1 MEKYRG
7 INVQHDWW
15 DSLFEDFV
23 RELSE
28 IGIEVDTTSRQTRSG
43 KPVSEPDIYFS
54 GFCSQG
60 DGASFDGSV
69 SSWPAFLTHLNQP
82 RFIECAEE
90 MGWRSRSDKIGR
102 YSHSGMMHFTHE
114 MDLKS
119 NPFDPDNELL
129 QHEAWRLNNVT
140 EKDVDEL
147 CSLIEAKFIE
157 LADDMYRRL
166 DEEHDYLTDD
176 EQVVSWILNNAP
188 EELVEEEEIEA

>member
-1 MEKYRG
+1 
-7 INVQHDWW
+7 
-15 DSLFEDFV
+15 
-23 RELSE
+23 
-28 IGIEVDTTSRQTRSG
+28 
-43 KPVSEPDIYFS
+43 
-54 GFCSQG
+54 
-60 DGASFDGSV
+60 
-69 SSWPAFLTHLNQP
+69 
-82 RFIECAEE
+82 
-90 MGWRSRSDKIGR
+90 
-102 YSHSGMMHFTHE
+102 MHFTHE